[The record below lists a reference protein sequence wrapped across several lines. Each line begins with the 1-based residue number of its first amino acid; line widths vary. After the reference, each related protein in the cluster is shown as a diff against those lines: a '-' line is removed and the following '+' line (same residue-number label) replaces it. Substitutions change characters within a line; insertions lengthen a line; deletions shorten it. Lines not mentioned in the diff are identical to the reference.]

1 MKTVL
6 FITGTDTGVG
16 KTQISLS
23 LIEKFNKNGYT
34 TTALKPIASGCKQ
47 DKNGAW
53 VNDDA
58 LALRDAITEKQ
69 PYAKINPFSFKD
81 PIAPHLAAK
90 RENKILSTNCVS
102 QAIKQTLQYQT
113 ADVLIIEGAGGWAL
127 PLNSEE
133 FYSEVISNLQIPVI
147 LVIGIRLGCLNHAIL
162 TSQSI
167 LSSGAL
173 YLGWIANCID
183 PHMQAQDETIE
194 ALKTLIQAPYLGTM
208 PYQNNSLASS
218 ISLL

>member
-16 KTQISLS
+16 KTEVSLS
-23 LIEKFNKNGYT
+23 LIKAFNQNGYT
-34 TTALKPIASGCKQ
+34 TAALKPIASGCKQ
-47 DKNGAW
+47 DKNGTW
-53 VNDDA
+53 VNEDA
-58 LALRDAITEKQ
+58 LALRDATTEKQ
-69 PYAKINPFSFKD
+69 PYATINPFSFKD

-90 RENKILSTNCVS
+90 RENKTLSIDCIS
-102 QAIKQTLQYQT
+102 QAIRNTLQHQT

-133 FYSEVISNLQIPVI
+133 LYSEVISNLQIPVI
-147 LVIGIRLGCLNHAIL
+147 LVIGIRLGCLNHGIL

-167 LSSGAL
+167 VSSGAL

-183 PHMQAQDETIE
+183 PLMQAQDETIQ
-194 ALKTLIQAPYLGTM
+194 ALKPLIQAPYLGTM
-208 PYQNNSLASS
+208 LYQNKSK
-218 ISLL
+218 

>member
-1 MKTVL
+1 MRRCNENSLIYYRNGYWRWKTR
-6 FITGTDTGVG
+6 
-16 KTQISLS
+16 ISLS
-23 LIEKFNKNGYT
+23 FIEKLNQNGYT
-34 TTALKPIASGCKQ
+34 TAALKPIASGCKQ
-47 DKNGAW
+47 DKNEAW
-53 VNDDA
+53 VNEDA
-58 LALRDAITEKQ
+58 LALRDAVTEKQ

-90 RENKILSTNCVS
+90 RENKTLSIECVS
-102 QAIKQTLQYQT
+102 QVIKDTLQHQT

-133 FYSEVISNLQIPVI
+133 LYSEVISNLQIPVI
-147 LVIGIRLGCLNHAIL
+147 LVIGIRLGCLNHGIL
-162 TSQSI
+162 TSQNI

-208 PYQNNSLASS
+208 HYEKKTLAS
-218 ISLL
+218 